1 MSLVDEK
8 KLIPKINSSEVIKIK
23 KDLIE
28 LFNMEVLSRDNY
40 FQQLRRFDG
49 IEFETIKW
57 LSEQEARHVQLLEL
71 VLSKANIIVKEKQT
85 PEQRFNQTESE
96 IISIDLEF
104 EDKTTKQYDTAA
116 NKTMGALKEL
126 LLGIMKE
133 EENHIERLKK
143 YVK

>member
-23 KDLIE
+23 KDLIV
-28 LFNMEVLSRDNY
+28 LFDMEVLARDSY
-40 FQQLRRFDG
+40 FQQLRKFEG
-49 IEFETIKW
+49 VEFETIKW
-57 LSEQEARHVQLLEL
+57 LSDQEARHIQVLES
-71 VLSKANIIVKEKQT
+71 VLSKANILVKEKQT

>member
-28 LFNMEVLSRDNY
+28 LFDMEVLSRDNY

>member
-28 LFNMEVLSRDNY
+28 LFDMEVLSRDNY

-57 LSEQEARHVQLLEL
+57 LSEQEAIHIQLLEL
-71 VLSKANIIVKEKQT
+71 VLSKANILVKEKQT

-104 EDKTTKQYDTAA
+104 EDKTTKQYDTVA

>member
-28 LFNMEVLSRDNY
+28 LFDMEVLSRDNY

-57 LSEQEARHVQLLEL
+57 LSEQEARHIQLLEL
-71 VLSKANIIVKEKQT
+71 VLSKANILVKEKQT

>member
-57 LSEQEARHVQLLEL
+57 LSEQEARHIQLLEL
-71 VLSKANIIVKEKQT
+71 VLSKANIIVRE
-85 PEQRFNQTESE
+85 
-96 IISIDLEF
+96 
-104 EDKTTKQYDTAA
+104 A
-116 NKTMGALKEL
+116 NS
-126 LLGIMKE
+126 
-133 EENHIERLKK
+133 
-143 YVK
+143 

>member
-28 LFNMEVLSRDNY
+28 LFDMEVLSRDNY

-57 LSEQEARHVQLLEL
+57 LSEQEARHIQLLEL

-104 EDKTTKQYDTAA
+104 ENKTTKQYNTAA

>member
-1 MSLVDEK
+1 MDYVNDQEL
-8 KLIPKINSSEVIKIK
+8 IK
-23 KDLIE
+23 KILMEDVLKLKEDLIV
-28 LFNMEVLSRDNY
+28 LFDMEVLARDSY
-40 FQQLRRFDG
+40 FQQLRKFEG
-49 IEFETIKW
+49 VEFETIKW
-57 LSEQEARHVQLLEL
+57 LSDQEARHIQVLES
-71 VLSKANIIVKEKQT
+71 VLSKANILVKEKQT

>member
-28 LFNMEVLSRDNY
+28 LFDMEVLSRDNY

-71 VLSKANIIVKEKQT
+71 VLSKANILVKEKQT

>member
-28 LFNMEVLSRDNY
+28 LFDMEVLSRDNY

-57 LSEQEARHVQLLEL
+57 LSEQEARHIQLLEL
-71 VLSKANIIVKEKQT
+71 VLSKANILVKEKQT

-104 EDKTTKQYDTAA
+104 EDKTTKQYDTTA